1 MHFEKDVQKTK
12 EFLKDF
18 AQVAS
23 LEDIQ
28 QANRIVRA
36 VLRVLRRRVAPQE
49 YLDLLA
55 QLPICIKAEG
65 VEGWRLSEFPDK
77 SIRKVKNFIEAV
89 MKEDRGSHKDFG
101 DDPERAKALVKAFF
115 AFLKRHISP
124 GEIEDLADE
133 LPEEIKKF
141 VQEA

>member
-12 EFLKDF
+12 EFLKEF
-18 AQVAS
+18 AQVAA

-77 SIRKVKNFIEAV
+77 SIRKLKNFIEAV

-101 DDPERAKALVKAFF
+101 DDPERAKALVKEFF
-115 AFLKRHISP
+115 AFLKRHISS
-124 GEIEDLADE
+124 GEIEDLAAE